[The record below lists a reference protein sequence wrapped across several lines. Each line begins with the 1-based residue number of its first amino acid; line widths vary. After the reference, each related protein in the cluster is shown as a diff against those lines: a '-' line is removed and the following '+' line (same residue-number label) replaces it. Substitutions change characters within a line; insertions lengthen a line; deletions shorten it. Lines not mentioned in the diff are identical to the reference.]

1 MLFQMYGEEFDFED
15 PAVTEVKILTKTVLD
30 FSSPTGGGSE
40 VESFGFLRKVPKL
53 STSDPPPEVES
64 FGFLRK
70 VPYLKNKY
78 LKAEEAIKKMKKE
91 TVGKRSA
98 HYQVILTT
106 VTLSMSCNILLSTKV
121 CHFSQLP

>member
-30 FSSPTGGGSE
+30 FSSPTGDGS
-40 VESFGFLRKVPKL
+40 
-53 STSDPPPEVES
+53 EVES

-106 VTLSMSCNILLSTKV
+106 VSLSMSCNILLSTEV
-121 CHFSQLP
+121 CHFAQLP

>member
-30 FSSPTGGGSE
+30 FSSPTGGGS
-40 VESFGFLRKVPKL
+40 
-53 STSDPPPEVES
+53 EVES